1 MQSLRPVLN
10 RLTLRVATGFTGN
23 VVQGVLKEL
32 VIKYNANRYW
42 NNLIMGSINKAPNPH
57 LRWEKTRDVK
67 VALDFGL
74 FGDRVTGL
82 VEGYWRKSTDV
93 ISRVRVV
100 SSTGYNAQSYNAS
113 DIENKGVEATL
124 GVKVIDR
131 RDYRLSFSGNIAWN
145 RNVLSKFSSPSGTI
159 SEGKYVGY
167 PLESIFGG
175 KELGIDPYDGI
186 YMYKLRPDA
195 VVKEAS
201 DLKSI
206 VNYRYYLG
214 TSIAPITEGLPC
226 VSVIRICHAVSEVL
240 ILSGQR
246 LETRFLLP

>member
-1 MQSLRPVLN
+1 
-10 RLTLRVATGFTGN
+10 
-23 VVQGVLKEL
+23 
-32 VIKYNANRYW
+32 
-42 NNLIMGSINKAPNPH
+42 MGSINKAPNPH

-131 RDYRLSFSGNIAWN
+131 RDYRLSFHRELSVKGSMSVTRWN
-145 RNVLSKFSSPSGTI
+145 QFLVERNW
-159 SEGKYVGY
+159 
-167 PLESIFGG
+167 
-175 KELGIDPYDGI
+175 
-186 YMYKLRPDA
+186 
-195 VVKEAS
+195 
-201 DLKSI
+201 
-206 VNYRYYLG
+206 
-214 TSIAPITEGLPC
+214 GLIPMTGFICINC
-226 VSVIRICHAVSEVL
+226 VR
-240 ILSGQR
+240 
-246 LETRFLLP
+246 TPW